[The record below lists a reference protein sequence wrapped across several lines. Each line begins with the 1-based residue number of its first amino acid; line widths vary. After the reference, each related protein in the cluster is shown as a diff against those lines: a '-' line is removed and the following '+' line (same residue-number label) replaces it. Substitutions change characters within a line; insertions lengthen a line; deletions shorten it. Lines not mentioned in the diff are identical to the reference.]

1 MNDHV
6 MCAPLAAAAERAID
20 YGWLESWGELAEI
33 TLGRRDTSQLKR
45 LLGLQ
50 PMSEGGTRRTLD
62 YDRAVQ
68 IALALPNVDPVDVGV

>member
-50 PMSEGGTRRTLD
+50 PMSEGKTRRTLP
-62 YDRAVQ
+62 YEKAALIVQ
-68 IALALPNVDPVDVGV
+68 ALPNIDPVDVGI